1 MRITITGKNIE
12 VSDYLNDLVIKKV
25 SKLDKYF
32 PEDTEAHVTL
42 AVERNR
48 HIVEVTIP
56 YTGGIIRGEETSG
69 DMYASIDNV
78 LAKLEKQIMRH
89 RTKLEKSLRAG
100 AFKAPEP
107 VFADSFSA
115 DEDEMEEAPRVVK
128 VKRFDI
134 KPMTVEEAMLQL
146 ELLGHSFY
154 MFTNG
159 DSGQINVIYKRKD
172 GNFGLIE
179 PEYTRGSFIKETKSI
194 GPLLFGAAFLRLH
207 GLQRRKKDGIIKYI
221 SITSMTKHTFRK
233 GGCAMLK
240 GPEGKCIFGT
250 VKVGEKGQIVIPKEA
265 REMFGIKPGDLLL
278 LLGDE
283 KQGIAIVKNE
293 IFMQFAQYILNAPL
307 CGEKEEEE

>member
-1 MRITITGKNIE
+1 MKGVRRMRITITGKNIE

-32 PEDTEAHVTL
+32 PEDTEAHVTM
-42 AVERNR
+42 AVEHNR

-78 LAKLEKQIMRH
+78 LAKLEKQIVRH

-107 VFADSFSA
+107 VFSDAFDA
-115 DEDEMEEAPRVVK
+115 EDDEEAPRVVK

-179 PEYTRGSFIKETKSI
+179 PE
-194 GPLLFGAAFLRLH
+194 
-207 GLQRRKKDGIIKYI
+207 
-221 SITSMTKHTFRK
+221 
-233 GGCAMLK
+233 
-240 GPEGKCIFGT
+240 
-250 VKVGEKGQIVIPKEA
+250 
-265 REMFGIKPGDLLL
+265 
-278 LLGDE
+278 
-283 KQGIAIVKNE
+283 
-293 IFMQFAQYILNAPL
+293 
-307 CGEKEEEE
+307 

>member
-1 MRITITGKNIE
+1 MVHAKVAATPQSVHKKIQMEAGICAILKERNKQHRTQDPVRERGKKMLITITGMNIE

-32 PEDTEAHVTL
+32 PEDTEAHVTM

-78 LAKLEKQIMRH
+78 LAKLEKQIVRH

-100 AFKAPEP
+100 AFKTPEP
-107 VFADSFSA
+107 VFADAFDA
-115 DEDEMEEAPRVVK
+115 DDEEDAPRVVR

-146 ELLGHSFY
+146 ELLGHAFY
-154 MFTNG
+154 VFTNG

-179 PEYTRGSFIKETKSI
+179 PE
-194 GPLLFGAAFLRLH
+194 
-207 GLQRRKKDGIIKYI
+207 
-221 SITSMTKHTFRK
+221 
-233 GGCAMLK
+233 
-240 GPEGKCIFGT
+240 
-250 VKVGEKGQIVIPKEA
+250 
-265 REMFGIKPGDLLL
+265 
-278 LLGDE
+278 
-283 KQGIAIVKNE
+283 
-293 IFMQFAQYILNAPL
+293 
-307 CGEKEEEE
+307 